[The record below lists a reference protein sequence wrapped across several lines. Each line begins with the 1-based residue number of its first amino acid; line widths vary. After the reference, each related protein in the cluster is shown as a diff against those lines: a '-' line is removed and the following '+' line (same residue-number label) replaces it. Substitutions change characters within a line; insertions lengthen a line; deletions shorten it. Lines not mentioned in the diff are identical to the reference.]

1 MQRRLETLVKEH
13 RDICKK
19 GDLEICDRGPSVVSA
34 TPSRLEWDKGAGRG
48 YQAYPAEGKGGIIE
62 RIPANTRLNCDGDY
76 ELLCCWIVTMKKLRG
91 GANCTSTNHV
101 GVSASTSAPICMG
114 AQVHETRL

>member
-1 MQRRLETLVKEH
+1 MQRRLETLKNTEIYARKGTWKSAIVDHQWYQQHQVGWNGTRVLDGATRPIQLKGKEALH
-13 RDICKK
+13 
-19 GDLEICDRGPSVVSA
+19 
-34 TPSRLEWDKGAGRG
+34 
-48 YQAYPAEGKGGIIE
+48 IE

-76 ELLCCWIVTMKKLRG
+76 ELLYCWIVTMKKLRG